1 MSSGTF
7 LHFAVIAEDS
17 VQILQLNVCNVDS
30 LRMTVLAIPAMCLRV
45 IPTSPLQEPI
55 VVKECLL
62 IDDLEGQAMAL
73 RELHLPNLKW
83 RAQ

>member
-7 LHFAVIAEDS
+7 LHFALIGEDS

-30 LRMTVLAIPAMCLRV
+30 LRMTVLAIPTMGLRGMP
-45 IPTSPLQEPI
+45 ISPLKEPI
-55 VVKECLL
+55 TVKEYLL
-62 IDDLEGQAMAL
+62 IEDFEEQAMAP
-73 RELHLPNLKW
+73 RTVHRPNLKW